1 MLVPLPVPPPSSFQY
16 GYSHTSLTGRCSL
29 VRSVLYLRP
38 RDGDHEAIVDYYR
51 RTRVLEDAARV
62 DGFISSQLHVP
73 LEGGPALVTALWRDP
88 DSYRRW
94 LEDPA
99 RARSAPGL
107 GELVEGGLDAG
118 IAGTVYEVVLDQRAP
133 ADGAGGAL

>member
-1 MLVPLPVPPPSSFQY
+1 MAI
-16 GYSHTSLTGRCSL
+16 LTLLLQERCSL
-29 VRSVLYLRP
+29 VRSVLFLQP
-38 RDGDHEAIVDYYR
+38 RDGDYEAIVDFYR

-88 DSYRRW
+88 ESYRRW

-118 IAGTVYEVVLDQRAP
+118 TEGKVYEVALDQRAP
-133 ADGAGGAL
+133 GDGAGGAA